1 MLNTQEAKFHVR
13 LIPSRWYQE
22 NKDAS
27 NEPFV
32 VADKFNSSSATVE
45 NSVVNN
51 YLCAIDKE
59 KQDSLEQRMNILDK
73 KIMNDNLHGTYKRA
87 LQKALQKK
95 SQSLRLI
102 EILENFTN
110 ENSSEDEVESEDDES
125 EEELS
130 DIDDR
135 SDKEVFQL
143 HNPKIRQGK
152 GRPAGTRRYKAS
164 HEKEGVVNQSNDGIV
179 RNVDN

>member
-59 KQDSLEQRMNILDK
+59 KQDSLEQ
-73 KIMNDNLHGTYKRA
+73 
-87 LQKALQKK
+87 
-95 SQSLRLI
+95 
-102 EILENFTN
+102 
-110 ENSSEDEVESEDDES
+110 
-125 EEELS
+125 
-130 DIDDR
+130 
-135 SDKEVFQL
+135 
-143 HNPKIRQGK
+143 
-152 GRPAGTRRYKAS
+152 
-164 HEKEGVVNQSNDGIV
+164 
-179 RNVDN
+179 